1 MATKEDGNSISLS
14 DVEALITDING
25 KMYARLKADT
35 TNEINGAIKAN
46 INPLTESLGSIA
58 KQLEIVQQLSAKVES
73 TDSRMSEI
81 FTALQAPDDDGTQN
95 TPQAVD
101 IETIKAQ
108 IKAELEE
115 SNAKQYSDRIQSLE
129 KAIES
134 ERQEKETI
142 RQQQIESDRKN
153 NLLGII
159 KKVAPDLNLFPDHEE
174 VVMEKLAFKDKVL
187 QVAEDGTSW
196 VARTKRPD
204 PFTKQVE
211 EVTVPLTDDI
221 LKSIISESY
230 SYYQLPRAGA
240 GVNASPTQSYSPQ
253 NRKITDTTTA
263 TDIQKGFAS
272 GDTAMI
278 DEIATLIAQGA

>member
-58 KQLEIVQQLSAKVES
+58 KQLEAFQQLSAKVES
-73 TDSRMSEI
+73 TDARMAEI

-142 RQQQIESDRKN
+142 RQQQIESDRRN
-153 NLLGII
+153 NLLGTL
-159 KKVAPDLNLFPDHEE
+159 KKISPELNLFPDHEE
-174 VVMEKLAFKDKVL
+174 MVMEKLVKDGVL
-187 QVAEDGTSW
+187 QVGEDGTSW
-196 VARTKRPD
+196 LAKTKRPD
-204 PFTKQVE
+204 PFTKQIE
-211 EVTVPLTDDI
+211 DVTAPVTPDI
-221 LKSIISESY
+221 LKSIISEGY
-230 SYYQLPRAGA
+230 SYYQQPRAGA
-240 GVNASPTQSYSPQ
+240 GVNAAPTQSYSPR

>member
-14 DVEALITDING
+14 DVEALITDINR
-25 KMYARLKADT
+25 KMYERLKTDT

-46 INPLTESLGSIA
+46 IYPLTESLGSIT

-81 FTALQAPDDDGTQN
+81 FTALQADDDGTQN

-142 RQQQIESDRKN
+142 RQQQIESDRRN
-153 NLLGII
+153 NLLGTL
-159 KKVAPDLNLFPDHEE
+159 KKISPELNLFPDHEE
-174 VVMEKLAFKDKVL
+174 MVMEKLVKDGVL
-187 QVAEDGTSW
+187 QVGEDGTSW
-196 VARTKRPD
+196 LAKTKRPD
-204 PFTKQVE
+204 PFTKQIEDVIAP
-211 EVTVPLTDDI
+211 VSPDI

-230 SYYQLPRAGA
+230 SYYQQPRAGA

-263 TDIQKGFAS
+263 TDIQNIFAS
-272 GDTAMI
+272 GDKSGL